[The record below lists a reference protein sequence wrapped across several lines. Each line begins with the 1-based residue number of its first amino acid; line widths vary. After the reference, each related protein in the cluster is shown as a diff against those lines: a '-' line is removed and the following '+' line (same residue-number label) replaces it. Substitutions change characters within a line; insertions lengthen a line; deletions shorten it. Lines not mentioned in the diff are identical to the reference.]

1 MSSEPRDNNTL
12 PDLRYI
18 RELAKVFRQYDL
30 DEIEIENGEQ
40 RVLLRRS
47 DFPSGANGTHG
58 TGGPAAAPRP
68 VGEYVPPAA
77 PAPAPAA
84 PVAGPSPAA
93 PTPAPSADTFITSP
107 FVGTFYRSSSPETPS
122 FVEVGTTV
130 QRGQTLCIV
139 EAMKLFNELE
149 AEFPCVIEAVLLDNA
164 QPVEYGSKLFRVRK
178 L

>member
-1 MSSEPRDNNTL
+1 MSSDPRDHNAL

-47 DFPSGANGTHG
+47 DIPSGSGH
-58 TGGPAAAPRP
+58 TGHSRPHADLGPGASAPTSVP
-68 VGEYVPPAA
+68 VQA
-77 PAPAPAA
+77 PAPAPAPI
-84 PVAGPSPAA
+84 PVS
-93 PTPAPSADTFITSP
+93 TDTFITSP
-107 FVGTFYRSSSPETPS
+107 FVGTFYRSSSPETPA
-122 FVEVGTTV
+122 FVEAGSTV
-130 QRGQTLCIV
+130 KRGQPLCIV

-149 AEFPCVIEAVLLDNA
+149 AEFPCVIEAVLLENA
-164 QPVEYGSKLFRVRK
+164 QPVEYGAKLFRVRK

>member
-1 MSSEPRDNNTL
+1 MSSDPRDTNGL

-40 RVLLRRS
+40 RVLLRRGDAS
-47 DFPSGANGTHG
+47 LGGAPGQAG
-58 TGGPAAAPRP
+58 FAPRTPRHEPEP
-68 VGEYVPPAA
+68 VA

-84 PVAGPSPAA
+84 PAAPVAGSGD
-93 PTPAPSADTFITSP
+93 SFITSP
-107 FVGTFYRSSSPETPS
+107 FVGTFYRSSGPDTPA
-122 FVEVGTTV
+122 FVDVGSTV

-164 QPVEYGSKLFRVRK
+164 QPVEYGAKLFRVRK

>member
-1 MSSEPRDNNTL
+1 MSSDPRDTHGL

-40 RVLLRRS
+40 RVLLRRGDLGGS
-47 DFPSGANGTHG
+47 SA
-58 TGGPAAAPRP
+58 GPAPVASSVAPRS
-68 VGEYVPPAA
+68 VRHDLE

-84 PVAGPSPAA
+84 PAA
-93 PTPAPSADTFITSP
+93 VSTDLFITSP
-107 FVGTFYRSSSPETPS
+107 FVGTFYRSSGPDTPS

-164 QPVEYGSKLFRVRK
+164 QPVEYGAKLFRVRK

>member
-1 MSSEPRDNNTL
+1 MSSEPRDFSSL

-30 DEIEIENGEQ
+30 DEIEIESGEH

-47 DFPSGANGTHG
+47 DFPAG
-58 TGGPAAAPRP
+58 AAPVTYARP
-68 VGEYVPPAA
+68 AVAESA
-77 PAPAPAA
+77 PAPNMPAPA
-84 PVAGPSPAA
+84 PSPAA
-93 PTPAPSADTFITSP
+93 PVDNATYITSP
-107 FVGTFYRSSSPETPS
+107 FVGTFYRSASPDAPS
-122 FVEVGTTV
+122 FVEVGQSV

-149 AEFPCVIEAVLLDNA
+149 AEFPCVIEEILLDNA
-164 QPVEYGSKLFRVRK
+164 KPVEYGTKLFRVRK

>member
-1 MSSEPRDNNTL
+1 MSSDPRDTNGL

-40 RVLLRRS
+40 RVLLRRG
-47 DFPSGANGTHG
+47 DFGGSSAGVASSASG
-58 TGGPAAAPRP
+58 AAPRSARHDL
-68 VGEYVPPAA
+68 E

-84 PVAGPSPAA
+84 SPAA
-93 PTPAPSADTFITSP
+93 PAAVSTDIFITSP
-107 FVGTFYRSSSPETPS
+107 FVGTFYRSSGPDTPS

-164 QPVEYGSKLFRVRK
+164 QPVEYGAKLFRVRK

>member
-1 MSSEPRDNNTL
+1 MSSDPRDTNGL

-40 RVLLRRS
+40 RVLLRRG
-47 DFPSGANGTHG
+47 DPN
-58 TGGPAAAPRP
+58 TGGSAGPAAPRVRHEAEPAPA
-68 VGEYVPPAA
+68 AA
-77 PAPAPAA
+77 PAPAAS
-84 PVAGPSPAA
+84 PS
-93 PTPAPSADTFITSP
+93 PTPAPAASDTFITSP
-107 FVGTFYRSSSPETPS
+107 FVGTFYRSSGPETPS
-122 FVEVGTTV
+122 FVEVGSTV

-164 QPVEYGSKLFRVRK
+164 QPVEYGAKLYRVRK

>member
-1 MSSEPRDNNTL
+1 MSSEPRDNNSL

-47 DFPSGANGTHG
+47 DFPA
-58 TGGPAAAPRP
+58 GGPGGGTLPGGAYPPGGAAGALPGAPPSRGHVEHSEP
-68 VGEYVPPAA
+68 VH
-77 PAPAPAA
+77 AA
-84 PVAGPSPAA
+84 PVS
-93 PTPAPSADTFITSP
+93 APSAETFITSP
-107 FVGTFYRSSSPETPS
+107 FVGTFYRSASPENPA
-122 FVEVGTTV
+122 FVDVGSTV
-130 QRGQTLCIV
+130 TRGQPLCIV

-149 AEFPCVIEAVLLDNA
+149 AEFPCVIEAVLLENA
-164 QPVEYGSKLFRVRK
+164 QPVEYGAKLFRVRK

>member
-1 MSSEPRDNNTL
+1 MSSDPRDHNAL

-47 DFPSGANGTHG
+47 DVPSGLARPHADLGPGTSIPTSG
-58 TGGPAAAPRP
+58 
-68 VGEYVPPAA
+68 
-77 PAPAPAA
+77 PAPAQIP
-84 PVAGPSPAA
+84 A
-93 PTPAPSADTFITSP
+93 PTPIPVSTDTFITSP

-122 FVEVGTTV
+122 FVEVGSTV
-130 QRGQTLCIV
+130 QRGQPLCIV

-149 AEFPCVIEAVLLDNA
+149 AEFPCVIEAVLLENA
-164 QPVEYGSKLFRVRK
+164 QPVEYGAKLFRVRK

>member
-1 MSSEPRDNNTL
+1 MSSEPRDNAL

-47 DFPSGANGTHG
+47 DFPAGGAPS
-58 TGGPAAAPRP
+58 PARHP
-68 VGEYVPPAA
+68 VEAA
-77 PAPAPAA
+77 PAPAPA
-84 PVAGPSPAA
+84 PAA
-93 PTPAPSADTFITSP
+93 APAAAPAPASSGDSFITSP

-122 FVEVGTTV
+122 FVEVGSTV

-164 QPVEYGSKLFRVRK
+164 QPVEYGAKLFRVRK

>member
-47 DFPSGANGTHG
+47 DFPAA
-58 TGGPAAAPRP
+58 GGPAAPRP
-68 VGEYVPPAA
+68 VGEYVPPSALTPVAPPAPAPVSPAA
-77 PAPAPAA
+77 PAPAP
-84 PVAGPSPAA
+84 VS
-93 PTPAPSADTFITSP
+93 DTFITSP
-107 FVGTFYRSSSPETPS
+107 FVGTFYRSSSPDTPS

-149 AEFPCVIEAVLLDNA
+149 AEFPCVIEAVLLENA
-164 QPVEYGSKLFRVRK
+164 QPVEYGSKLYRVRK

>member
-47 DFPSGANGTHG
+47 DFPAGSASAASGAGRPVVEYQV
-58 TGGPAAAPRP
+58 PAA
-68 VGEYVPPAA
+68 PAA
-77 PAPAPAA
+77 PAPS
-84 PVAGPSPAA
+84 PSPAGGGA
-93 PTPAPSADTFITSP
+93 AAPAPAGTSEAFITSP
-107 FVGTFYRSSSPETPS
+107 FVGTFYRSSSPESPS

-164 QPVEYGSKLFRVRK
+164 QPVEYGSKLFRIRK

>member
-1 MSSEPRDNNTL
+1 MSSDPRDTNGL

-40 RVLLRRS
+40 RVLLRRGDAS
-47 DFPSGANGTHG
+47 PGGAPGAAGFAPRAPRHEVEPLA
-58 TGGPAAAPRP
+58 PAAA
-68 VGEYVPPAA
+68 
-77 PAPAPAA
+77 
-84 PVAGPSPAA
+84 PSPAA
-93 PTPAPSADTFITSP
+93 PVTPAAGSSDSFITSP
-107 FVGTFYRSSSPETPS
+107 FVGTFYRSSSPDTPS
-122 FVEVGTTV
+122 FVEVGSTV

-164 QPVEYGSKLFRVRK
+164 QPVEYGAKLFRVRK

>member
-1 MSSEPRDNNTL
+1 MSSEPRDNTTL

-47 DFPSGANGTHG
+47 DV
-58 TGGPAAAPRP
+58 PAAGGATVQRP
-68 VGEYVPPAA
+68 VVEYSVPSQPVLPTPAPAPSPAA
-77 PAPAPAA
+77 PAP
-84 PVAGPSPAA
+84 VA
-93 PTPAPSADTFITSP
+93 SATDTFITSP
-107 FVGTFYRSSSPETPS
+107 FVGTFYRSSSPESPS
-122 FVEVGTTV
+122 FVEVGSTV

-164 QPVEYGSKLFRVRK
+164 QPVEYGSKLYRVRK

>member
-47 DFPSGANGTHG
+47 DFPA
-58 TGGPAAAPRP
+58 GGGAAPTARP
-68 VGEYVPPAA
+68 VGEYIVPSQPAAPAPVAAPAPTQPTPA

-84 PVAGPSPAA
+84 AS
-93 PTPAPSADTFITSP
+93 DTFITSP

-122 FVEVGTTV
+122 FVEVGSTV

-164 QPVEYGSKLFRVRK
+164 QPVEYGSKLYRVRK

>member
-1 MSSEPRDNNTL
+1 MSSDPRDHNAL

-47 DFPSGANGTHG
+47 DIASG
-58 TGGPAAAPRP
+58 TGQVMVRPQVEYAP
-68 VGEYVPPAA
+68 VGHAA
-77 PAPAPAA
+77 PAPAPASAPAPAAA
-84 PVAGPSPAA
+84 PVSN
-93 PTPAPSADTFITSP
+93 DTFITSP

-122 FVEVGTTV
+122 FVEVGSTV
-130 QRGQTLCIV
+130 QRGQPLCIV

-149 AEFPCVIEAVLLDNA
+149 AEFPCVIEAVLLENA
-164 QPVEYGSKLFRVRK
+164 QPVEYGAKLFRVRK

>member
-1 MSSEPRDNNTL
+1 MSSDPRDHNPL

-40 RVLLRRS
+40 RVLLRRG
-47 DFPSGANGTHG
+47 DVASGAGQVTVR
-58 TGGPAAAPRP
+58 PQVEYAP
-68 VGEYVPPAA
+68 VGQPAPAPAGA
-77 PAPAPAA
+77 PAPAPA
-84 PVAGPSPAA
+84 PVAN
-93 PTPAPSADTFITSP
+93 DTFITSP

-122 FVEVGTTV
+122 FVEVGSTV
-130 QRGQTLCIV
+130 QRGQPLCIV

-149 AEFPCVIEAVLLDNA
+149 AEFPCVIEAVLLENA
-164 QPVEYGSKLFRVRK
+164 QPVEYGAKLFRVRK

>member
-1 MSSEPRDNNTL
+1 MSSEPREFNSL

-30 DEIEIENGEQ
+30 DEIEIESGEH

-47 DFPSGANGTHG
+47 DIPA
-58 TGGPAAAPRP
+58 GGVAVARP
-68 VGEYVPPAA
+68 VVVDAPAPAPSA
-77 PAPAPAA
+77 PAPAPASA
-84 PVAGPSPAA
+84 
-93 PTPAPSADTFITSP
+93 PAPSATLDTYITSP

-122 FVEVGTTV
+122 FVEVGQTV
-130 QRGQTLCIV
+130 QRGQILCIV

-149 AEFPCVIEAVLLDNA
+149 AEFPCVIEETLVEN
-164 QPVEYGSKLFRVRK
+164 QRPVEYGTKLFRVRK

>member
-1 MSSEPRDNNTL
+1 MSSDPRDTNGL

-40 RVLLRRS
+40 RVLLRRGDAS
-47 DFPSGANGTHG
+47 IGGTAAG
-58 TGGPAAAPRP
+58 NAGAAAARNVRHDAEP
-68 VGEYVPPAA
+68 VAPAPA

-84 PVAGPSPAA
+84 VSGDS
-93 PTPAPSADTFITSP
+93 FITSP
-107 FVGTFYRSSSPETPS
+107 FVGTFYRSSGPDTPA
-122 FVEVGTTV
+122 FVDVGSTV

-149 AEFPCVIEAVLLDNA
+149 AEFPCVIEAVLLENA
-164 QPVEYGSKLFRVRK
+164 QPVEYGAKLYRVRK

>member
-1 MSSEPRDNNTL
+1 MSSDPRDTNGL

-40 RVLLRRS
+40 RVLLRRGDAS
-47 DFPSGANGTHG
+47 VGGVAGTAN
-58 TGGPAAAPRP
+58 PAALAPRAGRHE
-68 VGEYVPPAA
+68 VEPAA
-77 PAPAPAA
+77 PAPAPTA
-84 PVAGPSPAA
+84 PAA
-93 PTPAPSADTFITSP
+93 VSGDTFITSP
-107 FVGTFYRSSSPETPS
+107 FVGTFYRSSGPDTPA
-122 FVEVGTTV
+122 FVDVGSTV

-164 QPVEYGSKLFRVRK
+164 QPVEYGAKLFRVRK